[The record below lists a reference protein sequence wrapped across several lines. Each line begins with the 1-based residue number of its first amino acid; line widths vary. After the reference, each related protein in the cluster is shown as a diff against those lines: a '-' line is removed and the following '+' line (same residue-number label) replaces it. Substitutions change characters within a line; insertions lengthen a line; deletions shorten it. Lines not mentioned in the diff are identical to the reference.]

1 MTENRTFPVGGY
13 ADGRGTRMA
22 GRAALVTG
30 AGSAGDFLGTGA
42 ATAMLLAAQG
52 ATVGILDVDGDR
64 AAHTGERIESSG
76 GRAIPLTAD
85 ITDEDAAQAAVDGFA
100 ARAGRL
106 DAVVN
111 NAGIADEGGLTATT
125 RAGWDR
131 VFALN
136 VTAAMQVARAAH
148 PHLVRGGSG
157 SIVNISSIAA
167 LRGFGSGAY
176 GASKGALQSLT
187 IDLAYAWGRTTSAST
202 ASSPAICTP
211 HRRSRR
217 GRGAA
222 DTPRGQPARCRGH
235 RLGPGLGRPL
245 PRRRGIA
252 LDHRHRHPRRRGYDH
267 GHRAGHA
274 APPGRIRAEV
284 SGSCGRRPDGVPA
297 RAGLDWSGPSR
308 TDPTRT
314 GPARDDRET
323 VRHRGV
329 AE

>member
-187 IDLAYAWGRTTSAST
+187 IDLAYAWGPDNIRVNCLVPGHLHTPIGDHGGDEGRRIRRAANLLGVEGTAWDLAWAVLFLAGAESRWITGTVIPVDAGTTT
-202 ASSPAICTP
+202 ATV
-211 HRRSRR
+211 
-217 GRGAA
+217 
-222 DTPRGQPARCRGH
+222 
-235 RLGPGLGRPL
+235 LGML
-245 PRRRGIA
+245 PRLA
-252 LDHRHRHPRRRGYDH
+252 ASEPR
-267 GHRAGHA
+267 
-274 APPGRIRAEV
+274 
-284 SGSCGRRPDGVPA
+284 
-297 RAGLDWSGPSR
+297 
-308 TDPTRT
+308 
-314 GPARDDRET
+314 
-323 VRHRGV
+323 
-329 AE
+329 

>member
-1 MTENRTFPVGGY
+1 MTETRTFPVGGY

-52 ATVGILDVDGDR
+52 ATVGILDIDGDR

-85 ITDEDAAQAAVDGFA
+85 ITDEDAARAAVDGFA

-111 NAGIADEGGLTATT
+111 NAGIADEGGLAATT

-148 PHLVRGGSG
+148 PHLVRSGSG

-187 IDLAYAWGRTTSAST
+187 IDLAYAWGPDNIRVNCLVPGHLHTPIGDHGGEEGRWIRRAANLLGVEGTAWDLAWAVLFLAGAESRWITGTVIPVDAGTTT
-202 ASSPAICTP
+202 ATV
-211 HRRSRR
+211 
-217 GRGAA
+217 
-222 DTPRGQPARCRGH
+222 
-235 RLGPGLGRPL
+235 LGML
-245 PRRRGIA
+245 PRLA
-252 LDHRHRHPRRRGYDH
+252 ASEPR
-267 GHRAGHA
+267 
-274 APPGRIRAEV
+274 
-284 SGSCGRRPDGVPA
+284 
-297 RAGLDWSGPSR
+297 
-308 TDPTRT
+308 
-314 GPARDDRET
+314 
-323 VRHRGV
+323 
-329 AE
+329 